1 MGVQLGKG
9 TGAEASSRLRRALI
23 GLGWQA
29 RSTRGEPFDLDLSI
43 FALGTDGKVPSEDY
57 FVFYHQL
64 SSPCGAIVH
73 SGDERVGDK
82 EGDNESVAV
91 DLDRVPAVIHR
102 LCFVVTL
109 YNGDALRQNFGQ
121 VPHTFVRVVDRDTGI
136 EQARYDLSEDYVAE
150 TGMVFGELVRS
161 GAEWRFKAV
170 GQGVTGSLAALCRQ
184 YGVEVA

>member
-9 TGAEASSRLRRALI
+9 SGAVASSLKHALI

-29 RSTRGEPFDLDLSI
+29 RSTRGEPFDLDLST
-43 FALGTDGKVPSEDY
+43 FALGSNGKVPSEDY

-64 SSPCGAIVH
+64 SSPCGSIKH
-73 SGDERVGDK
+73 GGDERVGDK

-91 DLDRVPAVIHR
+91 DLDRVPAIIHR
-102 LCFVVTL
+102 LCVVVTL
-109 YNGDALRQNFGQ
+109 YNGEALRQNFGQ
-121 VPHTFVRVVDRDTGI
+121 VPHAFVRVVDRDTGI
-136 EQARYDLSEDYVAE
+136 ELARFDLSEDYGAE
-150 TGMVFGELVRS
+150 TGMIFGEFVRS